1 MSICGNSLGFTIGSL
16 FKEENQAAA
25 MGPLITLPLMA
36 FSGLYNK
43 LSDIPS
49 WISWLAYLSPFRY
62 GLHMMLENQYEDLV
76 LTLSDGSVYDFQAD
90 LEIKLNYF
98 ENLVVAAGIAFGFYL
113 FSFIVL
119 KKLSGQISS

>member
-16 FKEENQAAA
+16 FKEANQAAA

-76 LTLSDGSVYDFQAD
+76 VNLSDGSVYDYHAD
-90 LEIKLNYF
+90 LEIKLNF
-98 ENLVVAAGIAFGFYL
+98 F
-113 FSFIVL
+113 
-119 KKLSGQISS
+119 